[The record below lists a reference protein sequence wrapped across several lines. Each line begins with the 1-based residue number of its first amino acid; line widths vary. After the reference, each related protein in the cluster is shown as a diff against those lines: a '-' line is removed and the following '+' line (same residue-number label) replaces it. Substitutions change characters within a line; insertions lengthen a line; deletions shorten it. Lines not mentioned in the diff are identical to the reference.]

1 MESQLAAVEIQVAGG
16 AVVDQLAT
24 VESQLATVE
33 IQVAG
38 GAAEDQLAAVEIQV
52 ASGAASTKRA
62 RLVGEMVDFGKAEDQ
77 LAAVEIQ
84 VAGGAVT
91 TKRARPVVTEMVNLD
106 DIEPIMSTEEE
117 DKIIAS
123 FYASLVKKFR
133 ESNLPPRWSHN
144 PKSKM
149 LEAGC
154 KEGGNS
160 KSKTLKAGSK
170 ERGQLPVAT

>member
-16 AVVDQLAT
+16 AAVDQLAT

-38 GAAEDQLAAVEIQV
+38 GA
-52 ASGAASTKRA
+52 
-62 RLVGEMVDFGKAEDQ
+62 AEDQ